1 MGVTNETETGKGKL
15 LRWLK
20 KSLIPL
26 LGLVFAIGII
36 VGVVFLYRH
45 YPSFFKNLQDYK
57 NKEALVGYGVTFA
70 ISILLN
76 ATVIIPVSAMAVMGA
91 MGAILNLPWLVGLVG
106 GIGAAIGEM
115 TGYVVGRSGRE
126 LIAKKKIY
134 LRVEG
139 WVHRWGFIS
148 VLVLSI
154 FPILFD
160 IVGIIAGAARMRPWR
175 FFAATWIGRT
185 ISYVTVAYLGAWG
198 FSMFSKWFS

>member
-1 MGVTNETETGKGKL
+1 MGVINETETGKSKFL
-15 LRWLK
+15 PWLK

-26 LGLVFAIGII
+26 AGLICAIGII
-36 VGVVFLYRH
+36 VGVVFLYHR
-45 YPSFFKNLQDYK
+45 YPGFFKDLKEYE
-57 NKEALVGYGVTFA
+57 NKQALGYGVTFA
-70 ISILLN
+70 ISVLLN
-76 ATVIIPVSAMAVMGA
+76 ATVIIPVSAMAVMGI
-91 MGAILNLPWLVGLVG
+91 MGAILNWPWLVGLVG

-160 IVGIIAGAARMRPWR
+160 IVGITAGAARMRPWR
-175 FFAATWIGRT
+175 FFTATWIGRT
-185 ISYVTVAYLGAWG
+185 ISYVAVAYLGAWG
-198 FSMFSKWFS
+198 FSVFSRWLG